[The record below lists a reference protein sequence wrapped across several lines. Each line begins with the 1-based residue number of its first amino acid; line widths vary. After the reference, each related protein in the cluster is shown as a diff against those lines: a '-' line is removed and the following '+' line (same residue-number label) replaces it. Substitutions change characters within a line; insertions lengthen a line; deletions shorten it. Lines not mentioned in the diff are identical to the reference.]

1 MGEAM
6 PARDG
11 MRCAWRHGGARWRCM
26 GRDALRE
33 GACVKER
40 GAAAAAARRCTAEAH
55 GWHALESCGL
65 AQKRTRAA
73 GQLARDPVAAFSS
86 YAIGPLQP
94 AGARQRT
101 NKDTSGVYGYKLRAF
116 RVINL
121 ERLYSGRQTLPGWV
135 RVRVMY
141 SGVSFCYNLG
151 PRASPKYKVAACVGP
166 LRLSVRR

>member
-1 MGEAM
+1 MARAHLCAEMG
-6 PARDG
+6 DV
-11 MRCAWRHGGARWRCM
+11 
-26 GRDALRE
+26 DADSE
-33 GACVKER
+33 GSEI
-40 GAAAAAARRCTAEAH
+40 RRAI
-55 GWHALESCGL
+55 GPL
-65 AQKRTRAA
+65 QR
-73 GQLARDPVAAFSS
+73 

-101 NKDTSGVYGYKLRAF
+101 NKDTSGVYGYKFRAF

-121 ERLYSGRQTLPGWV
+121 ERLYSGSQTLPGWV
-135 RVRVMY
+135 RVKVIY